1 MIKMQGCFS
10 CGTEDVSTYLAQ
22 VGFGEVEEVSCC
34 DECYEDNEGFDGEVR
49 IFLKNHLSCGLIFS
63 YILLHKKVT

>member
-1 MIKMQGCFS
+1 MMMIKMQGCFS

-34 DECYEDNEGFDGEVR
+34 DECYEDNEGFDGEV
-49 IFLKNHLSCGLIFS
+49 
-63 YILLHKKVT
+63 KKVT